1 LIGSA
6 FIKSH
11 WQRVF
16 LSKRWGTTMDLN
28 SHPVL
33 IVMAIAVAAS
43 LLAEIRISVR
53 VPVVVWEMV
62 LGILIGPQVM
72 GLVRAEGLLDWLG
85 GLGLG
90 ALFFMAGMDRDLE
103 KVKGRPLSLGLRGW
117 IVSLA
122 LGLAAAGLLYGSPLV
137 DAPIMVALALTT
149 TAMGTF
155 MPILRDAGKLDTKF
169 GSFVIAAGATGE
181 FGPVL
186 AV

>member
-1 LIGSA
+1 
-6 FIKSH
+6 
-11 WQRVF
+11 
-16 LSKRWGTTMDLN
+16 
-28 SHPVL
+28 
-33 IVMAIAVAAS
+33 
-43 LLAEIRISVR
+43 
-53 VPVVVWEMV
+53 
-62 LGILIGPQVM
+62 
-72 GLVRAEGLLDWLG
+72 
-85 GLGLG
+85 
-90 ALFFMAGMDRDLE
+90 LE

-186 AV
+186 AVSLVLTRVFGAWQEVALMLGFVVRVSFPIPR